1 MKKILSLTIFLPVV
15 LALLFSSVHA
25 QTTENLGSIRG
36 RIVDK
41 DTRQPLIGASV
52 VLLSNTQEGPKLGAR
67 TNNEGVFTIKNV
79 PEDLYKLRISSMGY
93 LTFIETD
100 VRVIRNKA
108 TQIED
113 IALVGTKIEG
123 DTAIVTTSLTVD
135 DPIRP
140 VSNYQYS
147 AGEIRRS
154 PGAAGDIF
162 RAIETLPG
170 VSGSGGEYSAF
181 SVRGGSPRENIILV
195 DNIPVDKTSHMEGGN
210 EAQDAQ
216 GGRFSIF
223 SPVLI
228 EQADFQGGGF
238 GARYGGKNASV
249 IELKIKEGNQE
260 NITADARYDVL
271 GWEVNYNG
279 PTYLPSTSTM
289 LSVRHNDFKNI
300 LKMIDQEEQGHPW
313 FTDVIMKTTTEIDA
327 NNKVSLLGI
336 YADEWYTRDMRHVV
350 LSKNYSGTDLYTV
363 DRIQA
368 IGGLNW
374 RTLIG
379 DESFANFTA
388 YIRQSNWAAQSG
400 EAFFDSRT
408 MSGRTLGESDF
419 ARRDS
424 IYLWDDKE
432 RELGLK
438 SDMTFQLGST
448 VLLNAGAQVSHF
460 DLDILRAQRG
470 IDTIYSYDQNDPRTA
485 GQNFI
490 IRDPRFG
497 NAHKEEEVLNTAA
510 YLELPVNATD
520 AFTITPGARWDYSD
534 FNAKHYV
541 SPRLSMNY
549 KFDQE
554 TSLSFGSGI
563 YYQLPEINS
572 MIFSADKSVEN
583 ERAIHA
589 ILSFK
594 TIVTE
599 GLRLTVEPYYKKF
612 DDLIARKDRVSRE
625 FANTGD
631 GYAMGVD
638 FGLLKRLDDQWYGQL
653 NYSYGISKR
662 RDREEQE
669 YYNSDFNQPHV
680 FNLLVGYEYN
690 KNWQFSAKWKY
701 ATGRPTDSYIIHN
714 DVHGLGGPLRYSQEI
729 TEENGERL
737 DDFHTLNVRVD
748 RRIQWGSLAI
758 VAFLDVL
765 NVYGRL
771 NVNEA
776 RFLET
781 DGTIDPRG
789 FTIIPTFGLKL
800 EI

>member
-1 MKKILSLTIFLPVV
+1 MKK
-15 LALLFSSVHA
+15 LLFFPLFLVLFCTNTQA
-25 QTTENLGSIRG
+25 QDAPELGTIRG
-36 RIVDK
+36 KIVDK
-41 DTRQPLIGASV
+41 DTRQPVIGASV
-52 VLLSNTQEGPKLGAR
+52 VVVENTKLGAR
-67 TNNEGVFTIKNV
+67 TNSEGVFTIKNV

-93 LTFIETD
+93 LTFLKTD
-100 VRVIRNKA
+100 VRVIRNKM
-108 TQIED
+108 TQVED
-113 IALVGTKIEG
+113 LSLTGTKIQG
-123 DTAIVTTSLTVD
+123 DTAIVTTSLEVD

-147 AGEIRRS
+147 AAEIRRS

-170 VSGSGGEYSAF
+170 VSGSGGEYSSF

-210 EAQDAQ
+210 DAQDAQ

-228 EQADFQGGGF
+228 DQADFQGGGF

-249 IELKIKEGNQE
+249 IELKIKEGNQDD
-260 NITADARYDVL
+260 ITADARYDIL

-279 PTYLPSTSTM
+279 PSYLPKTSTM
-289 LSVRHNDFKNI
+289 VSLRHNDFKNV

-313 FTDVIMKTTTEIDA
+313 FTDVIIKTTTEINA
-327 NNKVSLLGI
+327 SNKVSLLGI
-336 YADEWYTRDMRHVV
+336 YADEWYKRGIEHVL
-350 LSKNYSGTDLYTV
+350 LSKNYSGTDLYGV
-363 DRIQA
+363 DRTQT

-379 DESFANFTA
+379 DASFGNVTA
-388 YIRQSNWAAQSG
+388 YYRQSDWGAAAG
-400 EAFFDSRT
+400 KAFFDQRT
-408 MSGRTLGESDF
+408 MSGRELNAGDF
-419 ARRDS
+419 ATRDS
-424 IYLWDDKE
+424 IYIWDDVEK
-432 RELGLK
+432 ELGLK
-438 SDMTFQLGST
+438 TDFTFELGSSA
-448 VLLNAGAQVSHF
+448 LLNTGAHIANI
-460 DLDILRAQRG
+460 DLDVYRGQRG
-470 IDTIYSYDQNDPRTA
+470 TDTLYTYGAMDQRPQ

-490 IRDPRFG
+490 IRDERYG
-497 NAHKEEEVLNTAA
+497 NSAFSDQVINTASYA
-510 YLELPVNATD
+510 ELALEATD
-520 AFTITPGARWDYSD
+520 AFTVTPGARWDYSD
-534 FNAKHYV
+534 FNKKHYV

-563 YYQLPEINS
+563 YYQLPELKAMISSWNNS
-572 MIFSADKSVEN
+572 TVAN
-583 ERAIHA
+583 EQAIHA

-599 GLRLTVEPYYKKF
+599 GLRLTIEPYYKKYN
-612 DDLIARKDRVSRE
+612 DLIARKDRISWDY
-625 FANTGD
+625 ANTGD
-631 GYAMGVD
+631 GYATGID

-653 NYSYGISKR
+653 NYSYAISKR
-662 RDREEQE
+662 RDRAGEEF
-669 YYNSDFNQPHV
+669 YDSDFNQPHV
-680 FNLLVGYEYN
+680 INLLVGFEYD
-690 KNWQFSAKWKY
+690 KNWAFSAKWKY
-701 ATGRPTDSYIIHN
+701 ATGRPTDSFIIHDN
-714 DVHGLGGPLRYSQEI
+714 VHGAQGPLRYSQEI
-729 TEENGERL
+729 TSENGERL

-748 RRIQWGSLAI
+748 RRIQLGSFAL

-765 NVYGRL
+765 NAYGRL

-781 DGTIDPRG
+781 DGTIDKRG
-789 FTIIPTFGLKL
+789 FKIIPTFGLKL

>member
-1 MKKILSLTIFLPVV
+1 MKK
-15 LALLFSSVHA
+15 LLFFPLFLILFFANA
-25 QTTENLGSIRG
+25 QAQDAQKLGSIRG

-41 DTRQPLIGASV
+41 DTRQPVIGASV
-52 VLLSNTQEGPKLGAR
+52 VLVENTKLGAR
-67 TNNEGVFTIKNV
+67 TNSEGVFTIRNV
-79 PEDLYKLRISSMGY
+79 PEDLYKIRISSLGY
-93 LTFIETD
+93 LTFLRSD

-113 IALVGTKIEG
+113 ISLTGTRLQA
-123 DTAIVTTSLTVD
+123 DTAVVTTSLTVD

-140 VSNYQYS
+140 VSNYSYS

-170 VSGSGGEYSAF
+170 VSGSGGEYSSF

-210 EAQDAQ
+210 DAQDAQ

-228 EQADFQGGGF
+228 DQADFQGGGF

-260 NITADARYDVL
+260 DITADARYDIL

-279 PTYLPSTSTM
+279 PTYLPKTSTM
-289 LSVRHNDFKNI
+289 LSLRHNDFKNV
-300 LKMIDQEEQGHPW
+300 LKLIDQEEQGHPW
-313 FTDVIMKTTTEIDA
+313 FTDVIFKTTTEIDPS
-327 NNKVSLLGI
+327 NKVSVLGI
-336 YADEWYTRDMRHVV
+336 YADEWYTRNLEHVL
-350 LSKNYSGTDLYTV
+350 LSKNYSGTDLYSV
-363 DRIQA
+363 DRTQT
-368 IGGLNW
+368 IGGINW

-379 DESFANFTA
+379 DASVGNFTA
-388 YIRQSNWAAQSG
+388 YYRQSDWAAAAG
-400 EAFFDSRT
+400 EAFFDARL
-408 MSGRTLGESDF
+408 MGGRTLGASDF
-419 ARRDS
+419 AIRDS
-424 IYLWDDKE
+424 LYIWDDKE
-432 RELGLK
+432 KELGLK
-438 SDMTFQLGST
+438 TDFTFDLGET
-448 VLLNAGAQVSHF
+448 ALLNAGALLNNI
-460 DLDILRAQRG
+460 DLDVFRGQRG
-470 IDTIYSYDQNDPRTA
+470 IDTLYTFGEHDQRPQ

-490 IRDPRFG
+490 IRDVRYG
-497 NAHKEEEVLNTAA
+497 NAAFTDQVYNTAA
-510 YLELPVNATD
+510 YAELALNA
-520 AFTITPGARWDYSD
+520 AESFTITPGARWDYSD
-534 FNAKHYV
+534 FNKKHYV

-563 YYQLPEINS
+563 YYQLPELKA
-572 MIFSADKSVEN
+572 MISSWSNRSVEN

-599 GLRLTVEPYYKKF
+599 GMRLTVEPYYKKF
-612 DDLIARKDRVSRE
+612 DNLIARKDLISWDY
-625 FANTGD
+625 ANSGE
-631 GYAMGVD
+631 GYATGID

-653 NYSYGISKR
+653 NYSYAISKR
-662 RDREEQE
+662 RDRAGEE
-669 YYNSDFNQPHV
+669 YYDSDFNQPHV
-680 FNLLVGYEYN
+680 VNFLIGYEYD
-690 KNWQFSAKWKY
+690 KNWQFSAKWKF
-701 ATGRPTDSYIIHN
+701 ATGRPTDSYVIHDN
-714 DVHGLGGPLRYSQEI
+714 VHGDQGPLRYSQEI
-729 TEENGERL
+729 TKENGERL
-737 DDFHTLNVRVD
+737 ADFHTLNVRID
-748 RRIQWGSLAI
+748 RRIQLGSLAL

-765 NVYGRL
+765 NVYGYL

-781 DGTIDPRG
+781 DGTIDNRG
-789 FTIIPTFGLKL
+789 FKIIPTFGLKL

>member
-1 MKKILSLTIFLPVV
+1 MKKLFFLSLLFYTNV
-15 LALLFSSVHA
+15 LAQDA
-25 QTTENLGSIRG
+25 PQLGSIRG

-52 VLLSNTQEGPKLGAR
+52 VIIENTKLGAR
-67 TNNEGVFTIKNV
+67 TNNEGVFVIKNV
-79 PEDLYKLRISSMGY
+79 PEDLYKIRISSLGY
-93 LTFIETD
+93 LTFLRSD
-100 VRVIRNKA
+100 VRVIRNKV
-108 TQIED
+108 TQLED
-113 IALVGTKIEG
+113 IALTITRLQV

-135 DPIRP
+135 DPVRP

-170 VSGSGGEYSAF
+170 VSGSGGEYSSF

-210 EAQDAQ
+210 DAQDAQ

-228 EQADFQGGGF
+228 DQADFQGGGF

-260 NITADARYDVL
+260 DITADARYDIL
-271 GWEVNYNG
+271 GWELNYNG
-279 PTYLPSTSTM
+279 PTYLPKTSTM
-289 LSVRHNDFKNI
+289 LSLRHNDFKNV
-300 LKMIDQEEQGHPW
+300 LKLIDQEEQGHPW
-313 FTDVIMKTTTEIDA
+313 FTDVIFKTTTEVDP
-327 NNKVSLLGI
+327 NNKFSILGI
-336 YADEWYTRDMRHVV
+336 YADEWYTRNIEHVL
-350 LSKNYSGTDLYTV
+350 LSKNYTGTDLYGV
-363 DRIQA
+363 DRTQT
-368 IGGLNW
+368 IGGINW

-379 DESFANFTA
+379 DASVGNFTA
-388 YIRQSNWAAQSG
+388 YYRQSDWAAAAG
-400 EAFFDSRT
+400 NAFYDGRT
-408 MSGRTLGESDF
+408 MSGRVLKAEDF

-424 IYLWDDKE
+424 IYIWDDKE
-432 RELGLK
+432 KELGFK
-438 SDMTFQLGST
+438 TDFTFDLGGS
-448 VLLNAGAQVSHF
+448 LLNTGAAINNI
-460 DLDILRAQRG
+460 DLDVLRGQRG
-470 IDTIYSYDQNDPRTA
+470 TDTLYTFGQHDQRPA

-490 IRDPRFG
+490 IRDPRYG
-497 NAHKEEEVLNTAA
+497 NAAFKDQVFNTAA
-510 YLELPVNATD
+510 YAEVALNA
-520 AFTITPGARWDYSD
+520 AESFTITPGARWDYSD
-534 FNAKHYV
+534 FNKQHYF

-563 YYQLPEINS
+563 YYQLPELKA
-572 MIFSADKSVEN
+572 MITSWSNRSVAN
-583 ERAIHA
+583 EQAIHA

-599 GLRLTVEPYYKKF
+599 GMRLTIEPYYKKF
-612 DDLIARKDRVSRE
+612 NNLIARKDHVSWDY
-625 FANTGD
+625 ANTGD
-631 GYAMGVD
+631 GYATGID

-653 NYSYGISKR
+653 NYSYAISKR
-662 RDREEQE
+662 RDRVGEE

-680 FNLLVGYEYN
+680 INFLIGYEYD
-690 KNWQFSAKWKY
+690 KNWQFSAKWKF
-701 ATGRPTDSYIIHN
+701 ATGRPTDSFIIHEN
-714 DVHGLGGPLRYSQEI
+714 VHGDQGPLRYSQEI
-729 TEENGERL
+729 TKENGERL

-748 RRIQWGSLAI
+748 RRIQIGSFAL

-765 NVYGRL
+765 NVYGYL

-781 DGTIDPRG
+781 TGTIDKRG
-789 FTIIPTFGLKL
+789 FTTIPTFGLKL